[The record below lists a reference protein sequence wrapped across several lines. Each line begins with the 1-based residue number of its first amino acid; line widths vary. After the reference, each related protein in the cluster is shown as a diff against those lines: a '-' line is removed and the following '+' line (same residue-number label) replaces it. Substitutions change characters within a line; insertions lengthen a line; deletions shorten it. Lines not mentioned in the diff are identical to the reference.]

1 MPRGRLTILPK
12 FWQNAKVSPVPSRR
26 TDASIIVADNVT
38 RDPSAHREN
47 GSMLGTW
54 GQRVNHYLANL
65 WLATSAY
72 VCCAKPT
79 SHGCCSR
86 WAPSRPHFRPG
97 SNWSGQIVW
106 SSRVGR
112 TLFRW
117 PLGVV
122 TSSRSRLTASN
133 PTTAPGPSR
142 SPESRRRPRPTRL
155 NPSPSNA
162 RWTRGPR

>member
-12 FWQNAKVSPVPSRR
+12 FWQNAKVSPVQPRR

-38 RDPSAHREN
+38 RDPSAHTEN

-54 GQRVNHYLANL
+54 GQRVNHCQANL
-65 WLATSAY
+65 WLATSVY

-86 WAPSRPHFRPG
+86 WAPSRPLFRPE
-97 SNWSGQIVW
+97 SNWSGQIIW
-106 SSRVGR
+106 SSRVER
-112 TLFRW
+112 TQFWL
-117 PLGVV
+117 PLGAV
-122 TSSRSRLTASN
+122 TSSRFRSTASI

-142 SPESRRRPRPTRL
+142 LPESRPRPRPTRL
-155 NPSPSNA
+155 NPSH
-162 RWTRGPR
+162 